1 MKQPRPLVVVSLAA
15 LLLVQV
21 LALVYITMSKGST
34 PLQALQPTSG
44 LLASR
49 PSPTP
54 YMPPP
59 TPQVIFHTV
68 PVTVFVEIT
77 AIPVAPPEAQQVV
90 AEAPAQ
96 EQVIV
101 PEQQQVAAE
110 APVVAEE
117 QFAQVAMA
125 AEAAPA
131 PTAPIVMLPTAAP
144 PPPPAPT
151 EPPAPTAAPW
161 GNQELFGS
169 LDMGANGYAAWWDSS
184 GNKHQ
189 LQLSSST
196 TNDSVVGAI
205 VANAADIGP
214 SFCVDGACQTLGVEG
229 GSVGSITVSLGG
241 SGYVISTSVGGFT
254 RF

>member
-15 LLLVQV
+15 LLVVQV

-34 PLQALQPTSG
+34 PLQTLLPTSG

-49 PSPTP
+49 PSPTLFVP
-54 YMPPP
+54 SP
-59 TPQVIFHTV
+59 TPQVIVHTV

-77 AIPVAPPEAQQVV
+77 AVPAAQPEAQQVV

-96 EQVIV
+96 EQVIM
-101 PEQQQVAAE
+101 PEQQVSAEQPAA
-110 APVVAEE
+110 AEE
-117 QFAQVAMA
+117 QLVQVAMA

-161 GNQELFGS
+161 GNQELFPS
-169 LDMGANGYAAWWDSS
+169 LAMGANGFAAWWDSS

-189 LQLSSST
+189 VSLSSST

-205 VANAADIGP
+205 AANVADIGP
-214 SFCVDGACQTLGVEG
+214 SVCVDDACTTLGVDG
-229 GSVGSITVSLGG
+229 GSVGSISVSLADGG
-241 SGYVISTSVGGFT
+241 YTISTGDGGFT

>member
-15 LLLVQV
+15 LLVVQI

-54 YMPPP
+54 YMPSP
-59 TPQVIFHTV
+59 TPQVITHTV
-68 PVTVFVEIT
+68 TITEYVVVTSV
-77 AIPVAPPEAQQVV
+77 PVV
-90 AEAPAQ
+90 AEAPPPQAAEVQ
-96 EQVIV
+96 PAYEPAPAEQVA
-101 PEQQQVAAE
+101 VAADL
-110 APVVAEE
+110 PVVADE

-125 AEAAPA
+125 AEAAP
-131 PTAPIVMLPTAAP
+131 TAPIVMVPTAPPP

-161 GNQELFGS
+161 GNQELYPS
-169 LDMGANGYAAWWDSS
+169 LAMGANGFAAWWDAS

-189 LQLSSST
+189 VSLSSST
-196 TNDSVVGAI
+196 TNESVVGAI
-205 VANAADIGP
+205 VSNAADIGP
-214 SFCVDGACQTLGVEG
+214 YFCVDGACQTLGVEG
-229 GSVGSITVSLGG
+229 GSVGSISVTLADGG
-241 SGYVISTSVGGFT
+241 YTISTGVGGFT